1 MDGLGP
7 AAQFPIIYYTI
18 ARFQVYL
25 KKIKKKET
33 LFINLKKKNGSS
45 KNVQE
50 VKVHPSQAS
59 ARGASP
65 REVQNLLSRLS
76 TSRRKITKEKVVDC

>member
-25 KKIKKKET
+25 KKIKKKRNFVHQFE
-33 LFINLKKKNGSS
+33 KKKTAAAKTFKKSRSIHHKRRQEGRHRVRS
-45 KNVQE
+45 KICYRV
-50 VKVHPSQAS
+50 SQRA
-59 ARGASP
+59 A
-65 REVQNLLSRLS
+65 
-76 TSRRKITKEKVVDC
+76 EK

>member
-25 KKIKKKET
+25 KKIKKKRNFVHQFE
-33 LFINLKKKNGSS
+33 KKKRQQQKRSRSQG
-45 KNVQE
+45 
-50 VKVHPSQAS
+50 PSITS
-59 ARGASP
+59 VGKRGVTA
-65 REVQNLLSRLS
+65 
-76 TSRRKITKEKVVDC
+76 